1 MTRPKFDSV
10 LFDLDGT
17 LTDSLPGIA
26 RSIQHVLRILGAG
39 ATAIP
44 SEDDL
49 RWCVGPPLRDLFQR
63 LLITTDQSVIQKA
76 VELYIERYERI
87 GFRESRVFPGA
98 PEMLAAV
105 ATNRRLILV
114 TSKLTESAEKVL
126 AEFSLRKYFDG
137 VYGTD
142 HHGKPSDKSELV
154 QTALKNHQCQPAT
167 TAIVGDR
174 HHDIA
179 AGKTNGLYAI
189 GVTYGYG
196 TRKELST
203 ANADQICTTPA
214 EVTAAINALTP

>member
-1 MTRPKFDSV
+1 MTRLKFDSV

-17 LTDSLPGIA
+17 LTNSLPGIA
-26 RSIQHVLRILGAG
+26 RSIQHVLRILSPA

-44 SEDDL
+44 SEADL

-63 LLITTDQSVIQKA
+63 LLITTDQTIIEKA

-87 GFRESRVFPGA
+87 GFRESRVYPGV

-105 ATNRRLILV
+105 SAGRRLILV

-126 AEFSLRKYFDG
+126 AEFSLRKYFEG

-142 HHGKPSDKSELV
+142 RHGKPSDKSELV
-154 QTALKNHQCQPAT
+154 QTAITDHQCSPAT

-179 AGKTNGLYAI
+179 AGKTDHLFTI

-196 TRKELST
+196 TREELEK
-203 ANADQICTTPA
+203 AAADQICTTPT
-214 EVTAAINALTP
+214 EVTTAIVN

>member
-17 LTDSLPGIA
+17 LTNSLPGIA

-39 ATAIP
+39 AAIP
-44 SEDDL
+44 SEHDL

-63 LLITTDQSVIQKA
+63 LLITTDQSVIEQA
-76 VELYIERYERI
+76 VKLYIERYERI
-87 GFRESRVFPGA
+87 GFRESRVFPGV

-105 ATNRRLILV
+105 APNRRLILV

-126 AEFSLRKYFDG
+126 AEFSLRHYFEG

-174 HHDIA
+174 HHDIT
-179 AGKTNGLYAI
+179 AGKTNHLFTI

-196 TRKELST
+196 TPEELTT
-203 ANADQICTTPA
+203 ASADQICPTPA
-214 EVTAAINALTP
+214 EVTTALTA

>member
-39 ATAIP
+39 KQTVIP
-44 SEDDL
+44 TEEEL
-49 RWCVGPPLRDLFQR
+49 RWCVGPPLRELFQR
-63 LLITTDQSVIQKA
+63 LLITTDQSIIERA
-76 VELYIERYERI
+76 VKLYIERYERI
-87 GFRESRVFPGA
+87 GFRESRVYPGV
-98 PEMLAAV
+98 PEMLGAV
-105 ATNRRLILV
+105 APGRRLILV

-126 AEFSLRKYFDG
+126 AEFSLRHYFES

-196 TRKELST
+196 TRKELTT

-214 EVTAAINALTP
+214 EVTAALNA

>member
-17 LTDSLPGIA
+17 LTNSLPGIA
-26 RSIQHVLRILGAG
+26 RSIQHVLRILSPA

-44 SEDDL
+44 TEAEL
-49 RWCVGPPLRDLFQR
+49 RWCVGPPLRELFQR
-63 LLITTDQSVIQKA
+63 LLITTDQSVIEKA

-87 GFRESRVFPGA
+87 GFRESRVYPGV

-105 ATNRRLILV
+105 SVGRSLILV
-114 TSKLTESAEKVL
+114 TSKLTASAEKVL
-126 AEFSLRKYFDG
+126 AEFSLRHYFEG

-142 HHGKPSDKSELV
+142 HHGKPSNKSELV
-154 QTALKNHQCQPAT
+154 QTAITDHQLSPQT

-174 HHDIA
+174 HHDIL
-179 AGKTNGLYAI
+179 AGKTDHLFTI

-196 TRKELST
+196 TREELEK
-203 ANADQICTTPA
+203 AAADQICTTPT
-214 EVTAAINALTP
+214 EVTTTIVN

>member
-17 LTDSLPGIA
+17 LTNSLPGIA

-39 ATAIP
+39 AAIP

-49 RWCVGPPLRDLFQR
+49 RWCVGPPLRELFQR
-63 LLITTDQSVIQKA
+63 LLITTDQTIIEKA

-87 GFRESRVFPGA
+87 GFRESRVYPGV

-105 ATNRRLILV
+105 SVGRRLILV

-126 AEFSLRKYFDG
+126 TEFSLRKYFEG
-137 VYGTD
+137 IYGTD
-142 HHGKPSDKSELV
+142 HHGKPSEKSELV
-154 QTALKNHQCQPAT
+154 QTAIKDHQCQAAM

-174 HHDIA
+174 HHDKT
-179 AGKTNGLYAI
+179 AGKPNNLSPIVAP
-189 GVTYGYG
+189 YGSG
-196 TRKELST
+196 PPKELEK
-203 ANADQICTTPA
+203 AAADKICTTPA
-214 EVTAAINALTP
+214 EVTTTLLE

>member
-1 MTRPKFDSV
+1 MTRSKFDSV

-17 LTDSLPGIA
+17 LTNSLPGIA
-26 RSIQHVLRILGAG
+26 RSIQHVLKILGAG
-39 ATAIP
+39 GPTAIP

-49 RWCVGPPLRDLFQR
+49 RWCVGPPLRELFQR
-63 LLITTDQSVIQKA
+63 LLITTDQSVIEQA
-76 VELYIERYERI
+76 VKLYIERYERI
-87 GFRESRVFPGA
+87 GFRESRVFSGV

-105 ATNRRLILV
+105 SVGRRLILV

-126 AEFSLRKYFDG
+126 AEFSLRKYFEG

-174 HHDIA
+174 HHDII
-179 AGKTNGLYAI
+179 AGKTNHLYTI

-196 TRKELST
+196 TPEELTT
-203 ANADQICTTPA
+203 AAADQICTTPT
-214 EVTAAINALTP
+214 EVTAALNT

>member
-1 MTRPKFDSV
+1 MTRSKFDSV

-17 LTDSLPGIA
+17 LTNSLPGIA
-26 RSIQHVLRILGAG
+26 RSIQHVLGILGAG
-39 ATAIP
+39 GPTAIP

-49 RWCVGPPLRDLFQR
+49 RWCVGPPLRELFQR
-63 LLITTDQSVIQKA
+63 LLITTDQSVIEQA
-76 VELYIERYERI
+76 VKLYIERYERI
-87 GFRESRVFPGA
+87 GFRESRVFPGV

-105 ATNRRLILV
+105 SVGRRLILV

-126 AEFSLRKYFDG
+126 AEFSLRKYFEG

-174 HHDIA
+174 HHDII
-179 AGKTNGLYAI
+179 AGKTNHLYTI

-196 TRKELST
+196 TRKELTT
-203 ANADQICTTPA
+203 ANADQICTSPA
-214 EVTAAINALTP
+214 EATTALNA

>member
-1 MTRPKFDSV
+1 MTRPKFGSV

-39 ATAIP
+39 KQTVIP
-44 SEDDL
+44 TEEEL
-49 RWCVGPPLRDLFQR
+49 RWCVGPPLRELFQR
-63 LLITTDQSVIQKA
+63 LLITTDQSIIERA
-76 VELYIERYERI
+76 VKLYIERYERI
-87 GFRESRVFPGA
+87 GFRESRVFPGV

-105 ATNRRLILV
+105 APARHLILV

-126 AEFSLRKYFDG
+126 AEFSLRKYFEG
-137 VYGTD
+137 IYGTD

-154 QTALKNHQCQPAT
+154 KTAIKDHQCAPAT

-179 AGKTNGLYAI
+179 AGKTNHLYAI

-196 TRKELST
+196 TPKELT
-203 ANADQICTTPA
+203 AAGANQICTTPT
-214 EVTAAINALTP
+214 EVTTTLVS

>member
-1 MTRPKFDSV
+1 MLRPKFDSV

-17 LTDSLPGIA
+17 LTNSLPGIA
-26 RSIQHVLRILGAG
+26 RSIQHVLRIMSPA
-39 ATAIP
+39 ATTIP
-44 SEDDL
+44 TEEEL
-49 RWCVGPPLRDLFQR
+49 RWCVGPPLRELFQR
-63 LLITTDQSVIQKA
+63 LLITTDQSVIEKA

-87 GFRESRVFPGA
+87 GFRESRVYPGV

-105 ATNRRLILV
+105 SVGRRLILV

-126 AEFSLRKYFDG
+126 AEFSLRNYFEG

-154 QTALKNHQCQPAT
+154 HTAIKRHQLSPQT

-174 HHDIA
+174 HHDII
-179 AGKTNGLYAI
+179 AGKANGLFTI

-196 TRKELST
+196 TPKELTT
-203 ANADQICTTPA
+203 AKANKICTTPT
-214 EVTAAINALTP
+214 EVTTTLTA

>member
-17 LTDSLPGIA
+17 LTNSLPGIA

-39 ATAIP
+39 AAIP

-49 RWCVGPPLRDLFQR
+49 RWCVGPPLRELFQR
-63 LLITTDQSVIQKA
+63 LLITTDQTIIERA

-87 GFRESRVFPGA
+87 GFRESRVFPGV

-105 ATNRRLILV
+105 SAGRRLILV

-126 AEFSLRKYFDG
+126 AEFSLRKYFEG

-142 HHGKPSDKSELV
+142 RHGKPSDKSELV
-154 QTALKNHQCQPAT
+154 QTAITDHQCSPAT

-179 AGKTNGLYAI
+179 AGKTDHLFTI

-196 TRKELST
+196 TREELEKAAADKICST
-203 ANADQICTTPA
+203 PT
-214 EVTAAINALTP
+214 EVTGALVS

>member
-17 LTDSLPGIA
+17 LTNSLPGIA

-39 ATAIP
+39 MAIP
-44 SEDDL
+44 SEADL
-49 RWCVGPPLRDLFQR
+49 RWCVGPPLRELFQR
-63 LLITTDQSVIQKA
+63 LLITTDQAVIEEA
-76 VELYIERYERI
+76 VKLYIERYERI
-87 GFRESRVFPGA
+87 GFRESRVFPGV

-105 ATNRRLILV
+105 SVCRRLILV

-126 AEFSLRKYFDG
+126 AEFSLRKYFKG

-154 QTALKNHQCQPAT
+154 QTAIANHHCNPQT

-174 HHDIA
+174 HHDII
-179 AGKTNGLYAI
+179 AGKTNHLFTI

-196 TRKELST
+196 TRDELEK
-203 ANADQICTTPA
+203 AAADKICTTPA
-214 EVTAAINALTP
+214 QVTTALNA

>member
-17 LTDSLPGIA
+17 LTNSLPGIA
-26 RSIQHVLRILGAG
+26 RSIQHVLRILSPA
-39 ATAIP
+39 AAIP
-44 SEDDL
+44 SEADL
-49 RWCVGPPLRDLFQR
+49 RWCVGPPLRELFQR
-63 LLITTDQSVIQKA
+63 LLITTDQSVIEKA

-87 GFRESRVFPGA
+87 GFRESRVYPGV

-105 ATNRRLILV
+105 SAGRRLILV

-126 AEFSLRKYFDG
+126 AEFSLRHYFAG

-142 HHGKPSDKSELV
+142 RHGKPSDKSELV
-154 QTALKNHQCQPAT
+154 QTAMTDHQCSPAT

-174 HHDIA
+174 HHDII
-179 AGKTNGLYAI
+179 AGKTDHLFTI

-196 TRKELST
+196 TREELEK
-203 ANADQICTTPA
+203 AAADKICTTPT
-214 EVTAAINALTP
+214 EVTTTLVS

>member
-39 ATAIP
+39 AAIP

-49 RWCVGPPLRDLFQR
+49 RWCVGPPLRELFQR
-63 LLITTDQSVIQKA
+63 LLVTADQSVIEQA
-76 VELYIERYERI
+76 VKLYIERYERI
-87 GFRESRVFPGA
+87 GFRESRVYPGV

-105 ATNRRLILV
+105 SADRRLILV

-126 AEFSLRKYFDG
+126 AEFSLRHYFEG

-154 QTALKNHQCQPAT
+154 QTALKNHRCQPAT

-174 HHDIA
+174 QHDIT
-179 AGKTNGLYAI
+179 AGKTNGIYTI

-196 TRKELST
+196 TPEELTT
-203 ANADQICTTPA
+203 AAANQICTTPA
-214 EVTAAINALTP
+214 EVTTTLNA

>member
-39 ATAIP
+39 APTAIP
-44 SEDDL
+44 SEADL
-49 RWCVGPPLRDLFQR
+49 RWCVGPPLRELFQR
-63 LLITTDQSVIQKA
+63 LLITTDQSVIEKA
-76 VELYIERYERI
+76 VELYIARYERI
-87 GFRESRVFPGA
+87 GFRESRVFPGV

-105 ATNRRLILV
+105 APSRRLILV

-126 AEFSLRKYFDG
+126 AEFSLRKYFEG

-154 QTALKNHQCQPAT
+154 QTAIKDHQCAPNSS
-167 TAIVGDR
+167 AIVGDR

-196 TRKELST
+196 TREELST
-203 ANADQICTTPA
+203 ANADKICTTPT
-214 EVTAAINALTP
+214 EVTTTLNA

>member
-17 LTDSLPGIA
+17 LTNSLPGIA
-26 RSIQHVLRILGAG
+26 RSIQHVLRILSPA

-44 SEDDL
+44 TEAEL
-49 RWCVGPPLRDLFQR
+49 RWCVGPPLHELFQR
-63 LLITTDQSVIQKA
+63 LLITTDQSVIEKA

-87 GFRESRVFPGA
+87 GFRESRVYPGV

-105 ATNRRLILV
+105 SVGRRLILV

-126 AEFSLRKYFDG
+126 AEFSLRHYFEG

-142 HHGKPSDKSELV
+142 HHGKPSNKSELV
-154 QTALKNHQCQPAT
+154 QTAITDHQLSPQT

-174 HHDIA
+174 HHDIL
-179 AGKTNGLYAI
+179 AGKTDHLFTI

-196 TRKELST
+196 TREELEK
-203 ANADQICTTPA
+203 AAADQICTTPT
-214 EVTAAINALTP
+214 EVTTTLVS